1 MLSSKQIEIFYEVY
15 KHNSASVAAQKLD
28 ISQPSV
34 SKTLKTIENNI
45 GYKLFIRKGKK
56 LIPTQEAEALHEH
69 ASLVTNQIKNFN
81 YIVNTYKSR
90 AADFINIGTTPS
102 LANTIVPKIIKKYKE
117 TNPYTK
123 FNLINLNS
131 IDLIEDR
138 YKPDIDITICFN
150 AKKQNT
156 YNNIILKEGE
166 HFLVSAKKYNLAKK
180 ISLEEITDLPYIEIT
195 NLLSVYAKSSIMHF
209 LIENEINM
217 NFYLK
222 TDSYTSAL
230 AIINQGIGVAIIDDN
245 TTQNANLDLVNI
257 SKIKDNS
264 FEYSINAIMKQNNPR
279 DECNKFFNFLS
290 LQDQ

>member
-15 KHNSASVAAQKLD
+15 KQNSVTIAAKKLD

-45 GYKLFIRKGKK
+45 GYKLFVRKGKK
-56 LIPTQEAEALHEH
+56 LLPTQEADSLHEH

-90 AADFINIGTTPS
+90 SVDFINIGTTPS
-102 LANTIVPKIIKKYKE
+102 LANTIVPEIIKKYKE
-117 TNPYTK
+117 TNPSTK

-150 AKKQNT
+150 AKEQNSFD
-156 YNNIILKEGE
+156 NIVLKEGL
-166 HFLVSAKKYNLAKK
+166 HYLVSAKKYNLNKK
-180 ISLEEITDLPYIEIT
+180 ISLQEITNLPYIEVT
-195 NLLSVYAKSSIMHF
+195 NLLSVYAKSSIMNF
-209 LIENEINM
+209 LIDNEINM

-222 TDSYTSAL
+222 TDSYISAL

-245 TTQNANLDLVNI
+245 TIQNANLELVNI
-257 SKIKDNS
+257 SKIKDSS
-264 FEYSINAIMKQNNPR
+264 FGYSINAIMKQDIPR

-290 LQDQ
+290 LQNL

>member
-15 KHNSASVAAQKLD
+15 KQNSVTIAAKKLD

-45 GYKLFIRKGKK
+45 GYKLFVRKGKK
-56 LIPTQEAEALHEH
+56 LLPTQEADSLHEH

-90 AADFINIGTTPS
+90 SVDFINIGTTPS
-102 LANTIVPKIIKKYKE
+102 LANTIVPEIIKKYKE
-117 TNPYTK
+117 TNPSTK

-150 AKKQNT
+150 AKEQNSF
-156 YNNIILKEGE
+156 NNIVLKEGL
-166 HFLVSAKKYNLAKK
+166 HYLVSAKKYNLNKK
-180 ISLEEITDLPYIEIT
+180 ISLQEITNLPYIEVT
-195 NLLSVYAKSSIMHF
+195 NLLSVYAKSSIMNF
-209 LIENEINM
+209 LIDNEINM

-245 TTQNANLDLVNI
+245 TIQNANLELVNI
-257 SKIKDNS
+257 SKIKDSS
-264 FEYSINAIMKQNNPR
+264 FGYSINAIMKQDIPR

-290 LQDQ
+290 LQNL

>member
-15 KHNSASVAAQKLD
+15 KQNSVTIAAKKLD

-45 GYKLFIRKGKK
+45 GYKLFVRKGKK
-56 LIPTQEAEALHEH
+56 LLPTQEADSLHEH

-90 AADFINIGTTPS
+90 SVDFINIGTTPS
-102 LANTIVPKIIKKYKE
+102 LANTIVPEIIKKYKE
-117 TNPYTK
+117 TNPSTK

-150 AKKQNT
+150 AKEQNSF
-156 YNNIILKEGE
+156 NNIVLKEGL
-166 HFLVSAKKYNLAKK
+166 HYLVSAKKYNLNKK
-180 ISLEEITDLPYIEIT
+180 ISLKEITNLPYIEVT
-195 NLLSVYAKSSIMHF
+195 NLLSVYAKSSIMNF
-209 LIENEINM
+209 LIDNEINM

-230 AIINQGIGVAIIDDN
+230 AIINQGIGVANIDDN
-245 TTQNANLDLVNI
+245 TIQNANLELVNI
-257 SKIKDNS
+257 SKIKDSS
-264 FEYSINAIMKQNNPR
+264 FGYSINAIMKQDIPR

-290 LQDQ
+290 LQNL

>member
-15 KHNSASVAAQKLD
+15 KQNSVTIAAKKLD

-45 GYKLFIRKGKK
+45 GYKLFVRKGKK
-56 LIPTQEAEALHEH
+56 LLPTQEADSLHEH

-90 AADFINIGTTPS
+90 SVDFINIGTTPS
-102 LANTIVPKIIKKYKE
+102 LANTIVPEIIKKYKE
-117 TNPYTK
+117 TNPSTK

-150 AKKQNT
+150 AKEQNSFD
-156 YNNIILKEGE
+156 NIVLKEGL
-166 HFLVSAKKYNLAKK
+166 HYLVSAKKYNLNKK
-180 ISLEEITDLPYIEIT
+180 ISLKEITNLPYIEVT
-195 NLLSVYAKSSIMHF
+195 NLLSVYAKSSIMNF
-209 LIENEINM
+209 LIDNEINM

-245 TTQNANLDLVNI
+245 TIQNANLELVNI
-257 SKIKDNS
+257 SKIKDSS
-264 FEYSINAIMKQNNPR
+264 FGYSINAIMKQDIPR

-290 LQDQ
+290 LQNL